1 MVPTI
6 IEIIIAVVIGGEV
19 PKIRVVL
26 RKVYPAD
33 GPLISGHERGC
44 RMQNAMSLTLAC
56 RAKINETK
64 GFRLQSFMEEIN
76 A

>member
-1 MVPTI
+1 M
-6 IEIIIAVVIGGEV
+6 
-19 PKIRVVL
+19 RVVL

-33 GPLISGHERGC
+33 GPLISGQERGC
-44 RMQNAMSLTLAC
+44 RMQNVMSTTLAC

-64 GFRLQSFMEEIN
+64 GFRVQSFMEEIN